1 MPWKPNQN
9 VKYIK
14 VLQTFKTEYMPEE
27 YVKTMEYQKGK
38 DS

>member
-1 MPWKPNQN
+1 MPWKPNPN

-14 VLQTFKTEYMPEE
+14 VLQTYKMEYMPEE
-27 YVKTMEYQKGK
+27 YVKAMEYQKCK